1 MNPDRPYD
9 PIPFAVIDSI
19 TVADLDRLFHVAG
32 ATHGRGHTSNARALF
47 LLLDAIRVSA
57 SIPTDRLS
65 WYGYAQGK

>member
-32 ATHGRGHTSNARALF
+32 ATHGRGHTSTRGLCSCYSM
-47 LLLDAIRVSA
+47 RS
-57 SIPTDRLS
+57 
-65 WYGYAQGK
+65 G